1 MNFLFIFSIA
11 LALAMD
17 AFAVSIGI
25 SLSKGSLTT
34 RQTLRVAFF
43 FGFFQFLMPVLGWF
57 AGKSILVY
65 IHAVDHWIAFFLLG
79 LIGAKMIYE
88 SFSQTELKR
97 GTRADSTR
105 GLPLLVLS
113 IATSIDAL
121 AVGLSFAMLSV
132 SVIPASVMI
141 GLVAF
146 VMSVIGVKIAPV
158 LGKIV
163 GKGAELAGGLILIAI
178 GVKILVDHMS

>member
-1 MNFLFIFSIA
+1 MNFFYIFSIA

-25 SLSKGSLTT
+25 SLSQKKLMVH
-34 RQTLRVAFF
+34 QTLRLAFS
-43 FGFFQFLMPVLGWF
+43 FGLFQFLMPILGWL

-65 IHAVDHWIAFFLLG
+65 IHTVDHWIAFFLLG
-79 LIGAKMIYE
+79 FIGAKMIYE
-88 SFSQTELKR
+88 SFSETEFKR
-97 GTRADSTR
+97 GSKTDSTR

-121 AVGLSFAMLSV
+121 AVGLSFAVLSV
-132 SVIPASVMI
+132 SVIPASIII

-163 GKGAELAGGLILIAI
+163 GKGAELAGGMVLIAI
-178 GVKILVDHMS
+178 GIKILVDHMG

>member
-1 MNFLFIFSIA
+1 MNFFYILTIA

-17 AFAVSIGI
+17 AFAVSMGI
-25 SLSKGSLTT
+25 SLTQGSLTS

-43 FGFFQFLMPVLGWF
+43 FGFFQFGMPVLGWV

-79 LIGAKMIYE
+79 LVGAKMIYE
-88 SFSQTELKR
+88 SFLETELKR
-97 GTRADSTR
+97 GTKADSTR

-121 AVGLSFAMLSV
+121 AVGLSFAVLSV
-132 SVIPASVMI
+132 SVIQASILI
-141 GLVAF
+141 GVVAF
-146 VMSVIGVKIAPV
+146 LLSVIGMKIAP
-158 LGKIV
+158 LIGKVI
-163 GKGAELAGGLILIAI
+163 GRWAELAGGLILIAI
-178 GVKILVDHMS
+178 GIKILIEHL